1 MYLEFFGLKKE
12 PFNITPDPEFLFLS
26 PSHKEALGSII
37 YGIEKR
43 KGFIA
48 IVGGVGLGKTT
59 VLRSYLDKADRS
71 RLKIIY
77 VFHANVSFENLL
89 KTIYQELG
97 LTIENEDA
105 FIMVNKLHQFLIE
118 EYRQG
123 RNVVLIVDEAQN
135 MPVETLENLR
145 MLSNLET
152 SSDKLIQIVLI
163 GQTELDEML
172 KSQKLRQLEQR
183 IAVRA
188 IIHPLKQEES
198 LAYINHRLS
207 KAGMSGPPVFNNE
220 ALQLIAKQANGVP
233 RIMNIL
239 CDNALITGF
248 GYQVKPVNRKI
259 AKEIILD
266 YKGEKK
272 NKFSFAR
279 WGAIAGSVFILLI
292 AMFFFMYQDKNL
304 NRPRAGTVGAVGAQ
318 PPLVKEKIEKP
329 VEVVKE
335 KTEQPQEILPKTQ
348 LTNETNK
355 TNVTN
360 ETNKTTFVTITVKKG
375 DHLRKLI
382 IDVYGFVNNG
392 LLESVHQNNPQIKD
406 VNIIKVGERIVFPQ
420 GDTKLMGR

>member
-43 KGFIA
+43 KGFVA

-105 FIMVNKLHQFLIE
+105 FVMVNKLHQFLIE

-233 RIMNIL
+233 RILNIL

-266 YKGEKK
+266 YKGKK
-272 NKFSFAR
+272 KINFSR
-279 WGAIAGSVFILLI
+279 WGAIAGSIFILLI

-304 NRPRAGTVGAVGAQ
+304 NRPRAGAAGAVGTQ
-318 PPLVKEKIEKP
+318 PPLIKEKIEKP

-335 KTEQPQEILPKTQ
+335 KTEQPKEVLPKTQ
-348 LTNETNK
+348 LTNITNK
-355 TNVTN
+355 TN
-360 ETNKTTFVTITVKKG
+360 ETNQTASVTITVKKG

-382 IDVYGFVNNG
+382 IEVYGFVNDG
-392 LLESVHQNNPQIKD
+392 LLELVHQNNPQIKD
-406 VNIIKVGERIVFPQ
+406 VNIIKVDERIVFPQ
-420 GDTKLMGR
+420 GDTKSMGR

>member
-43 KGFIA
+43 KGFVA

-97 LTIENEDA
+97 LTVENEDA
-105 FIMVNKLHQFLIE
+105 FVMVNKLHQFLIE

-188 IIHPLKQEES
+188 IIQPLKQEES

-220 ALQLIAKQANGVP
+220 ALRLIAKQANGVP

-266 YKGEKK
+266 YKGKK
-272 NKFSFAR
+272 KEKFSLAR
-279 WGAIAGSVFILLI
+279 WGAIAGSAFILLI

-304 NRPRAGTVGAVGAQ
+304 NRPRAETVGAQ

-335 KTEQPQEILPKTQ
+335 KTEQPQEVLPKTQ
-348 LTNETNK
+348 LTNI
-355 TNVTN
+355 TN
-360 ETNKTTFVTITVKKG
+360 ETNKTASVTNKTASVTITVKKG

-382 IDVYGFVNNG
+382 IDVYGFVNDG
-392 LLESVHQNNPQIKD
+392 LLELVHQNNPQIKD

-420 GDTKLMGR
+420 GDTKSMGR